1 MESTALVNVYKI
13 MKNFGKLY
21 AIMSDEEKR
30 YFLSYKRNSNISK
43 RRIGNAFEINRVQL
57 SDIS

>member
-1 MESTALVNVYKI
+1 MPEWEIGNLEQPSYIEDAKLRRSSIEMESIALVNVYKI

-30 YFLSYKRNSNISK
+30 YFLI
-43 RRIGNAFEINRVQL
+43 L
-57 SDIS
+57 